1 MKLARKKEIIKTL
14 LKEQQLNKQAR
25 EELSKLLKMYSVPAI
40 FSKEALMAISKS
52 DLLGKA
58 ADVFTVAG
66 SGYSG
71 AINSGAKLT
80 GKVAIGFMQGLKED

>member
-25 EELSKLLKMYSVPAI
+25 EELGKLLKMYSVPAI

-71 AINSGAKLT
+71 AKFT
-80 GKVAIGFMQGLKED
+80 GKVAIGFVQGLKED